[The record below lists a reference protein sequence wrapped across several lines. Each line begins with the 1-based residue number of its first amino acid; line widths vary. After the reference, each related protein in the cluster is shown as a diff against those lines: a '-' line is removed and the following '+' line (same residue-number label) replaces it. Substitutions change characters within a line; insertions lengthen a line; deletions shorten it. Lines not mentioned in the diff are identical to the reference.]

1 MKKYVFIPI
10 ALILIMLLSS
20 CETTSLIERSR
31 TISVQ
36 GVGKVTVAPDIA
48 SFSITVSELAETT
61 REAQLE
67 TNRKIGELLAMIREV
82 GVEDKDLVTTALEFF
97 PEYRWK
103 ENEQI
108 LVGQRVR
115 QTIHVTVRGIGS
127 DTNLLPELIDALGSV
142 TNISMSS
149 INFSKEDTSSEYAES
164 RKLAM
169 VKAMQKASEY
179 AVAAGMTLGEPITV
193 SDYST
198 SDYRGVARNTMV
210 KAASAPMME
219 SMAVADVPTG
229 ELAITSSVSVVFEL
243 L

>member
-1 MKKYVFIPI
+1 MKRISLV
-10 ALILIMLLSS
+10 LITVLLIVSLSG
-20 CETTSLIERSR
+20 CETTSLIEKSR

-36 GVGKVTVAPDIA
+36 GVGKVTVEPDIA

-67 TNRKIGELLAMIREV
+67 TNRKIGDLLAMIREV
-82 GVEDKDLVTTALEFF
+82 GVEDKDLATTALEFY

-115 QTIHVTVRGIGS
+115 QTIHVTVRGIGGG
-127 DTNLLPELIDALGSV
+127 TNLLPELIDGLGSV
-142 TNISMSS
+142 THISMSS
-149 INFSKEDTSSEYAES
+149 ISFSKEDTSIEYAES

-169 VKAMQKASEY
+169 EKAMQKASEY
-179 AVAAGMTLGEPITV
+179 AQAAGMTLGDPLSV
-193 SDYST
+193 SDYSA
-198 SDYRGVARNTMV
+198 SDYQGSSRNTMV
-210 KAASAPMME
+210 KAAAAPMME

-229 ELAITSSVSVVFEL
+229 ELAISSTVSVVFEL